1 MKLKLHALVV
11 ITLAAFSSFSQE
23 PDVTNVTKLT
33 LLNPG
38 ISYETRIGRFQTI
51 YGQVF
56 ANTSAYFSASSTF
69 GTNYGI
75 YFDPAATLQYR
86 YYYNAYRRT
95 EKEKRTAMNSLN
107 YLAFISEFMAS
118 KAALTDEYVNEG
130 NRRLI
135 SRFGIGWGLQRNYK
149 GRFSLDLNFGI
160 GYVIS
165 KGTWVDDNGQY
176 QTRNINKATSM
187 GQINL
192 GIWLNKKKEE

>member
-1 MKLKLHALVV
+1 
-11 ITLAAFSSFSQE
+11 
-23 PDVTNVTKLT
+23 
-33 LLNPG
+33 
-38 ISYETRIGRFQTI
+38 
-51 YGQVF
+51 
-56 ANTSAYFSASSTF
+56 
-69 GTNYGI
+69 
-75 YFDPAATLQYR
+75 
-86 YYYNAYRRT
+86 
-95 EKEKRTAMNSLN
+95 MNSMN